1 MNVIFKNNVFLLNIC
16 CFAGS
21 IYCIGGMDSTGHSL
35 SSVERYNLSNGRV
48 SIEASMISPR
58 SGVGVAVL
66 DGKLYAVGEY
76 CI

>member
-1 MNVIFKNNVFLLNIC
+1 
-16 CFAGS
+16 
-21 IYCIGGMDSTGHSL
+21 MDSTGHSL

-66 DGKLYAVGEY
+66 DGKLYAVGKLQYQPFQYYSSVDTLSIVEFVWKPV
-76 CI
+76 

>member
-1 MNVIFKNNVFLLNIC
+1 
-16 CFAGS
+16 
-21 IYCIGGMDSTGHSL
+21 MDSTGHSL

-76 CI
+76 CQMVSFGGRYNFIRTQIIKLKSL

>member
-1 MNVIFKNNVFLLNIC
+1 
-16 CFAGS
+16 
-21 IYCIGGMDSTGHSL
+21 MDSTGHSL